1 MATSGTTA
9 FNPPLGSLA
18 AYALGRC
25 DVRRTAILQEHLEDA
40 YIAANL
46 ILQDWSNEQPQL
58 FDLELLS
65 FPLVQGQQT
74 IMLPANVIL
83 VTDCYIQTPVA
94 NGITNNRVIYP
105 IGRSEFSSYPN
116 PLQQGWPSVYWFNRV
131 VPPTLNLYLV
141 PDGNLQYTLFAYAL
155 IQSQDAQLA
164 GQVQMAIPS
173 RWLKAY
179 VDAMSRDLSL
189 TYAPEKYAALE
200 VVAGKSYDRA
210 RTQEREVVTIYVT
223 PGLGSYYE

>member
-1 MATSGTTA
+1 MATSGTTS

-25 DVRRTAILQEHLEDA
+25 DVRRTAILQEHLDDA
-40 YIAANL
+40 YFAANL

-58 FDLELLS
+58 FDLTLLS
-65 FPLVQGQQT
+65 FPLTQGQQT
-74 IMLPANVIL
+74 ITLPANVIL

-141 PDGNLQYTLFAYAL
+141 PDGNLQYTLFAYAF

-164 GQVQMAIPS
+164 GQVQMAIPP
-173 RWLKAY
+173 RWLMAFS
-179 VDAMSRDLSL
+179 DAIARELSL
-189 TYAPEKYAALE
+189 TYAYEKFPVLSAKAE
-200 VVAGKSYDRA
+200 QSYERA
-210 RTQEREVVTIYVT
+210 RTQEREVVPIYIT